1 MAELKNTIVNGV
13 LNVNGDLIAS
23 TIKKR
28 NGTSA
33 QFLKADGS
41 IDTNTYLTS
50 ASLNGYATQNWVT
63 DKGYLTS
70 NSLSGY
76 ATETWVTNKGYTTN
90 TGTVTSVGLSAP
102 TGFSVSNSPVTGSGT
117 LTLSFA
123 EGYSL
128 PTTAKQAN
136 WDTAHGWGNHASA
149 GYLTNGKGDL
159 AFASDTYWSSFS
171 IGKVSKNGILTLY
184 KNNTFMDIKID
195 GTLQSHAE
203 LKIPVSGGTIA
214 TQGWVSTNYLP
225 LTAGYDKQLTGI
237 LYANKPIGIRGT
249 FDNNVVPTDV
259 QGVTYLAYNSSS
271 KSLDF
276 IFN

>member
-33 QFLKADGS
+33 EFLKADGS
-41 IDTNTYLTS
+41 VDTNTYLTKTGTAADS
-50 ASLNGYATQNWVT
+50 SKLGGVAAASYATQDWVG
-63 DKGYLTS
+63 KNY
-70 NSLSGY
+70 
-76 ATETWVTNKGYTTN
+76 TNN

-102 TGFSVSNSPVTGSGT
+102 TGFSVSKSPVTGSGT

-123 EGYSL
+123 DGYSL

-159 AFASDTYWSSFS
+159 AFASETGWSSFS

-184 KNNTFMDIKID
+184 KNDTFMDIKID
-195 GTLQSHAE
+195 GTLSGKPK
-203 LKIPVSGGTIA
+203 LLIPTSGGTIA

-225 LTAGYDKQLTGI
+225 LTAGYEKPLTGI
-237 LYANKPIGIRGT
+237 LYANKPIGIKGT
-249 FDNNVVPTDV
+249 FDNNVIPTDV
-259 QGVTYLAYNSSS
+259 QGVAYLAYNSSY
-271 KSLDF
+271 KALDF